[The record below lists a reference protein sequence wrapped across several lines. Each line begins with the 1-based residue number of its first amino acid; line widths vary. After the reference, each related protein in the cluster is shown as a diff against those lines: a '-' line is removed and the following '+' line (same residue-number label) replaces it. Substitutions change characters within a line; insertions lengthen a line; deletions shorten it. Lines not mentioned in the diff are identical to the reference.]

1 MGTWNGFTDFDKF
14 LSTNGE
20 TDGHQDT
27 ESSLYESVEPSLNVL
42 LVVIQQSM
50 TVMNFV
56 HVDEG
61 VLLLCLVFPHLWI
74 LGAPSSQGPGRL

>member
-56 HVDEG
+56 CMWMRV
-61 VLLLCLVFPHLWI
+61 CCCC
-74 LGAPSSQGPGRL
+74 A